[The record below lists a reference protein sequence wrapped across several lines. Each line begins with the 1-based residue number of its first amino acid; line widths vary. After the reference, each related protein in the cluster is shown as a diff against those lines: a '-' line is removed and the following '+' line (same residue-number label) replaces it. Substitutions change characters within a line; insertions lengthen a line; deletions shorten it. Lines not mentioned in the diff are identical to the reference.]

1 MSKIVFFGLPAHGH
15 FNPTLEIV
23 RELVNRGNEV
33 WYYSFHEFQEK
44 IEGAGAKFISC
55 DRFSILDNMGPEFE
69 ERLKKKGLAYLAK
82 RMVDAVF
89 ELEDMIYGDI
99 DKLKPDCIV
108 TDSMAYWGKALAIR
122 KKIPFVI
129 SNTTFAINKKVKLVK
144 NKNVKEVLIDWKGN
158 RQAEKEIKKLKA
170 KGYPIKR
177 YSELLGG
184 TEKDHV
190 IVYTSKEFQP
200 FSELFSETY
209 SFVGPII
216 KKPDRILEKSDKKT
230 IYISLGT
237 IFNNKIDFFK
247 NCIEALKDSSY
258 EVIISVGS
266 VIQPEELGELPDNI
280 QVGQRVNQIEVLQ
293 RTDVF
298 LSHCGMNS
306 ANESLFYEVPMVM
319 FPQGA
324 DQGVVADRIAELGA
338 GVLLKKYTAKD
349 IRNAIELVL
358 HNSQYKEN
366 AKKISE
372 SFKRSGGVKEAV
384 DKIEFFMNQKN

>member
-1 MSKIVFFGLPAHGH
+1 MRMS
-15 FNPTLEIV
+15 
-23 RELVNRGNEV
+23 
-33 WYYSFHEFQEK
+33 W
-44 IEGAGAKFISC
+44 
-55 DRFSILDNMGPEFE
+55 
-69 ERLKKKGLAYLAK
+69 
-82 RMVDAVF
+82 
-89 ELEDMIYGDI
+89 
-99 DKLKPDCIV
+99 
-108 TDSMAYWGKALAIR
+108 
-122 KKIPFVI
+122 
-129 SNTTFAINKKVKLVK
+129 
-144 NKNVKEVLIDWKGN
+144 
-158 RQAEKEIKKLKA
+158 A
-170 KGYPIKR
+170 KGYPIER
-177 YSELLGG
+177 YSDLLGG

-200 FSELFSETY
+200 FSELCSETY

-280 QVGQRVNQIEVLQ
+280 QVRQRVNQIEVLQ

-298 LSHCGMNS
+298 LSHCGMNG
-306 ANESLFYEVPMVM
+306 ANESLFYEVPLVM

-358 HNSQYKEN
+358 HNPQYKEN

-384 DKIEFFMNQKN
+384 DKIEFVMNQKN

>member
-1 MSKIVFFGLPAHGH
+1 MGKSIS
-15 FNPTLEIV
+15 NP
-23 RELVNRGNEV
+23 
-33 WYYSFHEFQEK
+33 
-44 IEGAGAKFISC
+44 
-55 DRFSILDNMGPEFE
+55 
-69 ERLKKKGLAYLAK
+69 
-82 RMVDAVF
+82 
-89 ELEDMIYGDI
+89 
-99 DKLKPDCIV
+99 
-108 TDSMAYWGKALAIR
+108 

-144 NKNVKEVLIDWKGN
+144 NKNVKEVFIDWKGN

-338 GVLLKKYTAKD
+338 GVLLKKYKAKD

-358 HNSQYKEN
+358 HNPQYKEN

-384 DKIEFFMNQKN
+384 DKIEFVMNQKN